1 MVTLELFNDGSGLQ
15 HEEFSKRIL
24 MDSDGTGLDWYN
36 MLYRNY
42 DPQIGVFHNIDP
54 MPSDMIS
61 PYSYAIDNPLMFEDP
76 SGGTE
81 EQANQETLGSFLY
94 DALYNTKSSLYDD
107 GGSWNSDG
115 GVDDGSGDP
124 DGESEDFGSSGG
136 GLEAGAFYNMR
147 NGYGDWDTNP
157 AGAYAGAFYNYV
169 TSTGNVDIPNYAT
182 FRNEFFQQ
190 LPEVTINE
198 EDPNSWAAAQSTVY
212 NEVQRS
218 LDEITN
224 MNAAEIGLGAAQLS
238 FDATR
243 YSAIGGQM
251 LGNSFGGTSYAI
263 QDLGKL
269 QLAKIGRFGVSTE
282 LAGHALVGLSMA
294 LTGID
299 MYKNGIN
306 WSNGTDLVMEGVAFI
321 PGVGW
326 AISGAYFLGD
336 IIVEHYTGESI
347 GQHLGDVYNE
357 PIVQEGINQ
366 QSIIPPTF

>member
-1 MVTLELFNDGSGLQ
+1 MAGISDMAALMPENKQLFNDGSELQ
-15 HEEFSKRIL
+15 HEEFS
-24 MDSDGTGLDWYN
+24 DGTGLE
-36 MLYRNY
+36 LYGTSNRNY
-42 DPQIGVFHNIDP
+42 DPQTGVFHNIDP
-54 MPSDMIS
+54 MPSDMLS
-61 PYSYAIDNPLMFEDP
+61 PYNYAIDNPLMFEDP

-94 DALYNTKSSLYDD
+94 DALYNTKSSLQYD

-124 DGESEDFGSSGG
+124 EGESEDFGSSGG

-147 NGYGDWDTNP
+147 NGYGDWGTNP

-224 MNAAEIGLGAAQLS
+224 MNAAEIGLGTAQLS

-243 YSAIGGQM
+243 YSAIGVQM

-269 QLAKIGRFGVSTE
+269 ELIKGITVETTGKVLGV
-282 LAGHALVGLSMA
+282 AGMA
-294 LTGID
+294 FTGYDI
-299 MYKNGIN
+299 YKNGIN
-306 WSNGTDLVMEGVAFI
+306 WTNGTDLVMEGVGFI
-321 PGVGW
+321 PVVGW
-326 AISGAYFLGD
+326 AISGTYFLSNF
-336 IIVEHYTGESI
+336 IVEHYTGESI
-347 GQHLGDVYNE
+347 GQHLGDLYNT
-357 PIVQEGINQ
+357 PIVQVGIHQ
-366 QSIIPPTF
+366 QSVIPPMF